1 MNVSVLVVEDKEL
14 NLKARKECLATFDC
28 GPILGVQDPDA
39 AIRAVRSL
47 PHFDL
52 VVTDIDLSEAS
63 RKRDQHNKGGVAVA
77 KWLKETKYPAFV
89 AGYSSYFEDNEISQ
103 NERSV
108 FDDIVD
114 RSVGSDALNK
124 KIEAWIERASKTDR
138 TSILRNLLLEA
149 YTLEAYTK
157 TTHQSRSKRVPI
169 VSLETLVDY
178 AAEEVSEIRSSGY
191 SLSLLLPDVDDEIRR
206 AIPIWIKRESGAHY
220 IEVVGQAY
228 LFAEGANEHE
238 AKNALKAL
246 IVGYY
251 EDLIDKDPNEEMGPY
266 VKMLFS
272 FLDSL
277 FK

>member
-1 MNVSVLVVEDKEL
+1 MSVSVLLVEDNEP
-14 NLKARKECLATFDC
+14 NLQAKKAYLGTFDC
-28 GPILGVQDPDA
+28 GPILGVHDPDT
-39 AIRAVRSL
+39 AIHVVRSL

-52 VVTDIDLSEAS
+52 VVADIDLSEAS
-63 RKRDQHNKGGVAVA
+63 KKCNQHNKGGVAVA
-77 KWLKETKYPAFV
+77 RWLKETKYPAFV
-89 AGYSSYFEDNEISQ
+89 AGYSSYFEGDEISE

-114 RSVGSDALNK
+114 RSVGGSALNEK
-124 KIEAWIERASKTDR
+124 MQAWIERASGADR
-138 TSILRNLLLEA
+138 TSTLSALLLEA
-149 YTLEAYTK
+149 YQK
-157 TTHQSRSKRVPI
+157 TTPQSRSKRVPL

-178 AAEEVSEIRSSGY
+178 ETEEVSEIRRSGY
-191 SLSLLLPDVDDEIRR
+191 SLSLLLPDVDDEIHR

-220 IEVVGQAY
+220 IEVVGQPY

-238 AKNALKAL
+238 AKDALKVL
-246 IVGYY
+246 ILGYY
-251 EDLIDKDPNEEMGPY
+251 EDLIEKDPKEEMGPY

>member
-1 MNVSVLVVEDKEL
+1 MSVSVLLVEDNEK
-14 NLKARKECLATFDC
+14 NLQAKKGYLETFSC
-28 GPILGVQDPDA
+28 EPILGVRNPDE

-52 VVTDIDLSEAS
+52 VVADIDLSKAS
-63 RKRDQHNKGGVAVA
+63 RKREQHNKGGVAVA
-77 KWLKETKYPAFV
+77 RWLKETKYPAFV
-89 AGYSSYFEDNEISQ
+89 AGYSSYFEDDHISE

-114 RSVGSDALNK
+114 RSVGGDALNK
-124 KIEAWIERASKTDR
+124 KMQAWIERASKTDR
-138 TSILRNLLLEA
+138 TSTLRNLLLEA
-149 YTLEAYTK
+149 YTK
-157 TTHQSRSKRVPI
+157 TTQQSRSRHVPI

-178 AAEEVSEIRSSGY
+178 EAEEVSEIRCSGY

-228 LFAEGANEHE
+228 LFAEGANEHD
-238 AKNALKAL
+238 AKNALRAL

-251 EDLIDKDPNEEMGPY
+251 EDLIEKDPNEEMGPY

>member
-1 MNVSVLVVEDKEL
+1 MRVSVLLVEDNKS
-14 NLKARKECLATFDC
+14 NLQAKKDYLSTFDC
-28 GPILGVQDPDA
+28 GSILGVRDPDA

-52 VVTDIDLSEAS
+52 VVADIDLSEAS
-63 RKRDQHNKGGVAVA
+63 RKLEQHNKGGVAVA
-77 KWLKETKYPAFV
+77 RWLKETKYPAFV
-89 AGYSSYFEDNEISQ
+89 AGYSSYFEGDDISE

-114 RSVGSDALNK
+114 RSVGGRALDEK
-124 KIEAWIERASKTDR
+124 MQAWIERASGTDR
-138 TSILRNLLLEA
+138 TSTLRVLLLEA
-149 YTLEAYTK
+149 YQK
-157 TTHQSRSKRVPI
+157 TTLQGRSNHVPL
-169 VSLETLVDY
+169 VSLDTLVDY
-178 AAEEVSEIRSSGY
+178 ETEEVSEIRRSGY

-206 AIPIWIKRESGAHY
+206 AIPIWIKRENGAHY
-220 IEVVGQAY
+220 IEVVGQPY

-238 AKNALKAL
+238 AKDALKVL

-251 EDLIDKDPNEEMGPY
+251 EDLIEKDPNKEMGPY